1 MRSPV
6 RMGYLF
12 TPGHAEQARRSAGS
26 SAPAGVGDR
35 HLAKR
40 PGAVPHDI
48 PWVDRNLRRF
58 APPDTGSSARNSAYA
73 LSGRKIAH
81 TPIWAG
87 QFSPDQFQINVNT
100 LFYIN
105 NKIPI
110 FKSKTH
116 GQLREAGSLSV
127 QVENIK
133 ETTRHACG
141 CFMASTDAE
150 LSTQSC

>member
-1 MRSPV
+1 
-6 RMGYLF
+6 MGYLF

-40 PGAVPHDI
+40 PGAVPQDT
-48 PWVDRNLRRF
+48 PWVDCNLCRF
-58 APPDTGSSARNSAYA
+58 APHTRSSARNSAYA
-73 LSGRKIAH
+73 PRRRNIAH
-81 TPIWAG
+81 PPIRAG
-87 QFSPDQFQINVNT
+87 QFSPAQLLMHVNT

-105 NKIPI
+105 NKIQI

-116 GQLREAGSLSV
+116 GQLRKAGSLSA
-127 QVENIK
+127 QVESVK
-133 ETTRHACG
+133 DTTRHACG
-141 CFMASTDAE
+141 RFVASTDAE